1 MRTLLKNAEVV
12 NVFTGETVPA
22 NVLIEGERIL
32 GVGDYYTDADADL
45 VRDESGRF
53 ICPGFIDGHVHI
65 ESSMLLPA
73 EFARVSVP
81 HGTRLPTSAG
91 APG

>member
-22 NVLIEGERIL
+22 NVLIGGERIL

-53 ICPGFIDGHVHI
+53 ICPGFIDGHIHI

-73 EFARVSVP
+73 EFARRQRSP
-81 HGTRLPTSAG
+81 RDHLRGDRSA
-91 APG
+91 